1 MKVTVIGATGLVGQK
16 MIKILEERNFPVSEF
31 LPVASEKSF
40 GKEVMFDNQYYP
52 ILSIQDALNQ
62 KPHFAIFSAGSN
74 VSLTYAQA
82 FAQNGTFVIDNSSAW
97 RMFPDKK
104 LIVPEVNGEIL
115 TIEDKIIANPNCST
129 IQLVMAIAPLHRK
142 YIIKRLVIST
152 YQSVTGTGQLA
163 VEQLMNE
170 RIGVNC
176 QKIYPYQIDLN
187 CIPHGGAF
195 IENGYTSEEMKLENE
210 TRKILCDDSIA
221 ITSTVVRVPV
231 VGGHSEAVNIEFE
244 HDFNLDEAI
253 DLLRNS
259 PGIIVQ
265 DNPNENIYPMPLFA
279 NDKDEVF
286 VGRIRRDFSQP
297 KSLNIW
303 IVADNL
309 RKGAATNAIQI
320 AETILEKEFV

>member
-1 MKVTVIGATGLVGQK
+1 MKVAVIGATGLVGQK
-16 MIKILEERNFPVSEF
+16 MIKVLEERKFPVSGF
-31 LPVASEKSF
+31 LPVASEKSI
-40 GKEVMFDNQYYP
+40 GKEVMFDNKFYP
-52 ILSIQDALNQ
+52 ILNIQEAINQ
-62 KPHFAIFSAGSN
+62 KPHFAIFSAGSD
-74 VSLTYAQA
+74 VSLSYARD
-82 FAQNGTFVIDNSSAW
+82 FARNGTFVIDNSSAW

-104 LIVPEVNGEIL
+104 LIVPEVNGDIL
-115 TIEDKIIANPNCST
+115 TKDDKIIANPNCST

-142 YIIKRLVIST
+142 YFVKRLVIST

-170 RIGVNC
+170 RKGVNC

-187 CIPHGGAF
+187 CLPHGGAF
-195 IENGYTSEEMKLENE
+195 TENGYTSEEMKLENE
-210 TRKILCDDSIA
+210 TRKIFCDDSIA

-244 HDFNLDEAI
+244 HDFDLNEAVE
-253 DLLRNS
+253 LLRNS
-259 PGIIVQ
+259 QGIIVQ

-279 NDKDEVF
+279 QDKDEVF
-286 VGRIRRDFSQP
+286 VGRIRRDFSRP
-297 KSLNIW
+297 KSMNIW

-320 AETILEKEFV
+320 AETILAKKFV